1 MTCIAAHHTTPH
13 PTAHGR
19 YDCGAPRPHA
29 RAHTDDCWC
38 LPALPCHFPQPPSVT
53 RWPELAVT
61 LRGTPPSWSEPL
73 TRPPPPRPPLHL
85 LAQIK
90 DLCDGDAAKYES
102 VMAIVAVVRAVPKT
116 SSSSLKTKV
125 GVG

>member
-1 MTCIAAHHTTPH
+1 M
-13 PTAHGR
+13 
-19 YDCGAPRPHA
+19 
-29 RAHTDDCWC
+29 
-38 LPALPCHFPQPPSVT
+38 
-53 RWPELAVT
+53 
-61 LRGTPPSWSEPL
+61 
-73 TRPPPPRPPLHL
+73 HL

-125 GVG
+125 GVD